1 MSDIEIRK
9 LCVSILCDYQHIE
22 EHDAWEYVNK
32 MPLFFPSACAAILFT
47 HNECDSDRAWELR
60 DYLYLKDINDKVLNT
75 HENT

>member
-22 EHDAWEYVNK
+22 EHYAWEYVNK
-32 MPLFFPSACAAILFT
+32 MPLFFPSACAA
-47 HNECDSDRAWELR
+47 
-60 DYLYLKDINDKVLNT
+60 DKVLNA